1 VKAYLYRYSDDIN
14 VYLIDTPGFDDTNRS
29 DIDVLWEIV
38 TWLSDSLKMDV
49 KLSGMLYFHRIID
62 PRMQGSAK
70 KNLHMFK
77 ALCGSGQ
84 FTNVIL
90 VTTMWEIV
98 NQELG
103 AAREKDLMETDEFW
117 GHMLRNGSRVE
128 RHNNTQESA
137 KRIVEKFVEKK
148 KVELDIQDEIVRQ
161 QRNLHDTTA
170 GKTLE
175 SELAQERERSE
186 RREAKAR
193 REYERALRHQKEGLD
208 ELAKAL
214 QQQQEEARRE
224 VQKRNEDLERL
235 KKSLKASDLRAENE
249 RRKREL
255 QEKEQQRLKRINE
268 EKTKA
273 LNSPRFP
280 VKPRTRSH
288 PGANRI
294 QECRSITL
302 IDDSY
307 FFCGPDQSE
316 GYVLCVVDF
325 PDCDLLISE
334 QQVTATSTE
343 TPE

>member
-1 VKAYLYRYSDDIN
+1 VNAYLYRYNDDIN
-14 VYLIDTPGFDDTNRS
+14 VYLIDTPGFDDTNVS

-38 TWLSDSLKMDV
+38 AWLSDSLRIDV
-49 KLSGMLYFHRIID
+49 KLSGMLYFHRITD
-62 PRMQGSAK
+62 PKMQGSAK

-90 VTTMWEIV
+90 VTTMWEMV
-98 NQELG
+98 GQDLG
-103 AAREKDLMETDEFW
+103 TAREKELMDTEEFW
-117 GHMLRNGSRVE
+117 GLMLKNGSRVE

-137 KRIVEKFVEKK
+137 KMIVEKFVEKK
-148 KVELDIQDEIVRQ
+148 KVELDIQNEMVRE
-161 QRNLHDTTA
+161 QRDLHDTAA

-193 REYERALRHQKEGLD
+193 ADYEKALQKQKAGLD

-235 KKSLKASDLRAENE
+235 KMSLKASDLRAAHE

-255 QEKEQQRLKRINE
+255 QEKEQQRLKRITE

-273 LNSPRFP
+273 LNGSRIP

-288 PGANRI
+288 PGSNRI

-316 GYVLCVVDF
+316 RCVLCVVDF
-325 PDCDLLISE
+325 QDCNPLISE

-343 TPE
+343 TSE